1 MNLNDVM
8 MFMNHDDDEPKH
20 RFFQSQLN
28 RQNICFKNKFI
39 HSFIEQNTFYSI
51 ELQWNF
57 EIELQSNQIIIKIEF

>member
-1 MNLNDVM
+1 MMNLNDVM

-20 RFFQSQLN
+20 RFFQSQLT

-51 ELQWNF
+51 ELQ
-57 EIELQSNQIIIKIEF
+57 